1 MTIDRK
7 YYEDKKNQLVQ
18 KANNNLQKF
27 ITAAFE
33 MVAESNDI
41 NERIK
46 EIDIN
51 IAENAE
57 KSKELQEKPSPKS
70 KQEFFY
76 I

>member
-51 IAENAE
+51 IAE
-57 KSKELQEKPSPKS
+57 KSKEIQEKPSPKS
-70 KQEFFY
+70 K
-76 I
+76 